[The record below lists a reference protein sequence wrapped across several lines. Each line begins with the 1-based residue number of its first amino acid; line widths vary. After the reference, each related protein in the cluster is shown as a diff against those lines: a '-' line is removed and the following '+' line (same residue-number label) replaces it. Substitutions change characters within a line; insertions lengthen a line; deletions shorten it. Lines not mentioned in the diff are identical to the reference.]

1 MKEIWRDIAGY
12 EGLYQVSN
20 YGRIKSLE
28 RLEKTVGA
36 VRQRRRRERILKE
49 TNIYGY
55 RNVCLANNGYKRTVR
70 VHRIVAKT
78 FIPNPDGKLEVN
90 HIDGNKANNRVD
102 NLEWCTRKENSLHS
116 VKVLGNKSKIEQ
128 LKPFQFKRGYECW
141 NKIPVKCVE
150 TGEIFDSIVAATKAK
165 NISRGAAD
173 RISHCCSGKRCNG
186 KNIRTVGGYHW
197 EYA

>member
-1 MKEIWRDIAGY
+1 MKEIWKDIAGY

-28 RLEKTVGA
+28 RLEKTVGI
-36 VRQRRRRERILKE
+36 VKQRRRGERMLKE
-49 TNIYGY
+49 TNVYGY

-78 FIPNPDGKLEVN
+78 FIPNPDRKLEVN

-116 VKVLGNKSKIEQ
+116 VRVLGNKPKIGQ

-141 NKIPVKCVE
+141 NKTPVRCVE
-150 TGEIFDSIVAATKAK
+150 TGEIFDSIVAAAKAK
-165 NISRGAAD
+165 NISRGAAG
-173 RISHCCSGKRCNG
+173 RISHCCSGRRCNG